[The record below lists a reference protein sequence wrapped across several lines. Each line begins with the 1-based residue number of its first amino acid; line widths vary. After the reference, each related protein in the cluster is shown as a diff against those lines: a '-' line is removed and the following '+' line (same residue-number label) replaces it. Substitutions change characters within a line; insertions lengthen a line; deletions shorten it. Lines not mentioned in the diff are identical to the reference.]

1 MPNQEGTNQ
10 MLQIFAIIASVLL
23 IIAILQDAFEAIIL
37 PRRVSQRFRLSRQF
51 YTSTWLLWS
60 WGARKMRAGNRREF
74 YLGYFGP
81 LSLIVLLL
89 LWAVLLILSFTLL
102 QWGMVSLLNVPAQQ
116 VTFGTYLYM
125 SGVTFTTLGFGDV
138 VPLTGMGRLV
148 SVLEA
153 GTGFAFLALI
163 IGYIPIIYQSFSR
176 RETHITLLDARAG
189 SPPSATELLR
199 RQYRDQSSENF
210 VQYLQGWE
218 QWCAEVL
225 ESHLSY
231 PVLTYYRS
239 QHERQSW
246 LAALTAILDT
256 CALLIIGFEDVS
268 LPNARFIFAIARH
281 AAVDLAQS
289 YGTPPLNSGRDRLS
303 SADFARMRDALEQV
317 GLRLHDPQ
325 DAEARLAEL
334 RLIYEPFVT
343 ALADHLLINLPPWI
357 TATRTVDDWQTSA
370 WDHFAQWS
378 PEKIEEITHII
389 VDHRKKAPVHSSG
402 MHRHEEPS
410 TLDGSEKKSG

>member
-1 MPNQEGTNQ
+1 
-10 MLQIFAIIASVLL
+10 MLQVFAIIASVLL

-37 PRRVSQRFRLSRQF
+37 PRRVSRRFRLSRQF
-51 YTSTWLLWS
+51 YTCTWLLWS

-81 LSLIVLLL
+81 LSLIVLLI
-89 LWAVLLILSFTLL
+89 LWAVLLILAFALL
-102 QWGMVSLLNVPAQQ
+102 QWGMVCLLNAPEKQ

-138 VPLTGMGRLV
+138 VPLSGMGRLV

-153 GTGFAFLALI
+153 GTGFGFLALI
-163 IGYIPIIYQSFSR
+163 IGYIPVIYQSFSR
-176 RETHITLLDARAG
+176 RETHIALLDGRAG

-199 RQYRDQSSENF
+199 RQYRDQRSEDF

-256 CALLIIGFEDVS
+256 CALLITGFENVS

-289 YGTPPLNSGRDRLS
+289 YGTPPLNSGHDRLS
-303 SADFARMRDALEQV
+303 SADFARMHDALEQV
-317 GLRLHDPQ
+317 GLRLHHPQ
-325 DAEARLAEL
+325 DAEARLAEI

-343 ALADHLLINLPPWI
+343 ALADHLLVTLPPWI

-378 PEKIEEITHII
+378 PQKIEEITHII
-389 VDHRKKAPVHSSG
+389 VDHRKKVYVPHSG
-402 MHRHEEPS
+402 MHTQEEPP
-410 TLDGSEKKSG
+410 TPGGSEKKSG

>member
-1 MPNQEGTNQ
+1 

-102 QWGMVSLLNVPAQQ
+102 QWGMVSLLNVPAKQ

-176 RETHITLLDARAG
+176 RESHISLLDARAG

-199 RQYRDQSSENF
+199 RQYRDQRSEDF
-210 VQYLQGWE
+210 VQFLQGWE
-218 QWCAEVL
+218 RWCAEVL

-343 ALADHLLINLPPWI
+343 ALADHLMINLPPWI

-389 VDHRKKAPVHSSG
+389 VDHRKKAPVHRSG